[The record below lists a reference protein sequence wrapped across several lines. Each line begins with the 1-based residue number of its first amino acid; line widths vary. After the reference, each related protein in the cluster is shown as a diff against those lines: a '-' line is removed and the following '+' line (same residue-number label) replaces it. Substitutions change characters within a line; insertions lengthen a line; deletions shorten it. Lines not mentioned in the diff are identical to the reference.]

1 MNEFEG
7 AIHTCNSN
15 SFMKGYEEL
24 KSYWRLNGGLQ
35 KNCRIGDSMVV
46 CKKIE
51 MWDKKEAMDQI

>member
-24 KSYWRLNGGLQ
+24 KSY
-35 KNCRIGDSMVV
+35 
-46 CKKIE
+46 KIE
-51 MWDKKEAMDQI
+51 MCDKKEAMEQI